1 MPRDGRLIIAGK
13 RIETAQTLTS
23 TNPATLEPLGDVSL
37 ASDADCARAIAAA
50 RDALPTWRTISI
62 AEKKKILFRAKD
74 ILLDRSRELA
84 ELVTQEKGSP
94 ITEAAAVDVMTGLE
108 MLDYYAHH
116 LEKVLAPRKTSLH
129 VPLLAHKKS
138 AFHFQGLGVALVI
151 SPWNFPFVIPF
162 SDTLSSLV
170 AGNTVV
176 LRPSSTT
183 PFIGLLI
190 GEVFLEAG
198 LPPGVLN
205 VVNSRT
211 AQAESMILNPIVQ
224 TIMFTGS
231 TGIGRR
237 VMELAARNLTHVVL
251 ELGGKDPMIVLEDAD
266 LEKAARGAVWNAFMN
281 TGQSCAAIE
290 RAYVARS
297 LYDRFVARCVE
308 LTAGLRIG
316 DPTDPAVDVGPM
328 TTLDQLETVLDH
340 LADARAK
347 GAEILCGGDRLQKLP
362 GYFLRPAVL
371 TKVDHTMKVMTE
383 ETFGPVL
390 PIMPFD
396 RLDEALALA
405 NDSEYGL
412 TASVWTRDRKK
423 AMWLAER
430 LEAGTV
436 TVNDHMVTFI
446 DPKAIWGGVKKTG
459 VGRSHGP
466 YGLIDISNIKFV
478 SQEFERRRTQAWW
491 FPYSEVQRGIMENA
505 TILFH
510 DRRFRR
516 RLRALFGLLRHWGTV
531 KPATAWK
538 NIWIVTGRLFKA

>member
-1 MPRDGRLIIAGK
+1 MDGRLIIAGQ
-13 RIETAQTLTS
+13 RLATSQTLTS
-23 TNPATLEPLGDVSL
+23 TNPATLEPLGDVYL
-37 ASDADCARAIAAA
+37 ATEAECARAVAAA
-50 RDALPTWRTISI
+50 HDALPAWRAVSV
-62 AEKKKILFRAKD
+62 AEKKRMLFRAQE
-74 ILLDRSRELA
+74 ILLRRSRELA
-84 ELVTQEKGSP
+84 ELVTREKGSP
-94 ITEAAAVDVMTGLE
+94 ISEATTVDVLTGLE

-116 LEKVLAPRKTSLH
+116 LEKVRAPRKTKLH
-129 VPLLAHKKS
+129 IPLFAHKKN
-138 AFHFQGLGVALVI
+138 AFHFQGLGVTLII

-183 PFIGLLI
+183 PFIGLFI
-190 GEVFLEAG
+190 GEIFLEAG

-205 VVNSRT
+205 VVNSRIT
-211 AQAESMILNPIVQ
+211 QAEAMIVNPVVR

-231 TGIGRR
+231 VGIGRR
-237 VMELAARNLTHVVL
+237 VMELAARNLTHIVL
-251 ELGGKDPMIVLEDAD
+251 ELGGKDPMIVLDDVD
-266 LEKAARGAVWNAFMN
+266 LDKAARGAVWNAFMN
-281 TGQSCAAIE
+281 TGQSCASVE

-297 LYDRFVARCVE
+297 LYEAFVAKCLE
-308 LTAGLRIG
+308 TTKALRIG
-316 DPTDPAVDVGPM
+316 DPLDPTIDVGPM
-328 TTLDQLETVLDH
+328 TTLSQLETVMEQ

-347 GAEILCGGDRLQKLP
+347 GAEVLCGGDRREDLP

-390 PIMPFD
+390 PIMPFAS
-396 RLDEALALA
+396 LEEAVALA

-423 AMWLAER
+423 AAWLAER

-436 TVNDHMVTFI
+436 TVNDHMVTFC

-466 YGLIDISNIKFV
+466 YGLDDISNIKFV
-478 SQEFERRRTQAWW
+478 SLDFHHRKTQTWW
-491 FPYSEVQRGIMENA
+491 YPYSEVKRGIIENA
-505 TILFH
+505 TVLFH
-510 DRRFRR
+510 DRRFSR
-516 RLRALFGLLRHWGTV
+516 RLQALFGLLRRWGTV
-531 KPATAWK
+531 KAASAWK
-538 NIWIVTGRLFKA
+538 NIWRVTGRLFRS

>member
-1 MPRDGRLIIAGK
+1 
-13 RIETAQTLTS
+13 
-23 TNPATLEPLGDVSL
+23 
-37 ASDADCARAIAAA
+37 
-50 RDALPTWRTISI
+50 
-62 AEKKKILFRAKD
+62 
-74 ILLDRSRELA
+74 
-84 ELVTQEKGSP
+84 
-94 ITEAAAVDVMTGLE
+94 
-108 MLDYYAHH
+108 
-116 LEKVLAPRKTSLH
+116 
-129 VPLLAHKKS
+129 
-138 AFHFQGLGVALVI
+138 
-151 SPWNFPFVIPF
+151 
-162 SDTLSSLV
+162 
-170 AGNTVV
+170 
-176 LRPSSTT
+176 
-183 PFIGLLI
+183 
-190 GEVFLEAG
+190 
-198 LPPGVLN
+198 
-205 VVNSRT
+205 
-211 AQAESMILNPIVQ
+211 
-224 TIMFTGS
+224 
-231 TGIGRR
+231 
-237 VMELAARNLTHVVL
+237 
-251 ELGGKDPMIVLEDAD
+251 
-266 LEKAARGAVWNAFMN
+266 
-281 TGQSCAAIE
+281 
-290 RAYVARS
+290 
-297 LYDRFVARCVE
+297 
-308 LTAGLRIG
+308 
-316 DPTDPAVDVGPM
+316 
-328 TTLDQLETVLDH
+328 
-340 LADARAK
+340 
-347 GAEILCGGDRLQKLP
+347 
-362 GYFLRPAVL
+362 
-371 TKVDHTMKVMTE
+371 
-383 ETFGPVL
+383 VL